1 MKFLV
6 ANLLTLLAL
15 ASMGIWPLWTLLE
28 VHWAAKVGLSLVV
41 VIASGFIEERFLSRF
56 VNKLVVWLLPDQ
68 KR

>member
-1 MKFLV
+1 
-6 ANLLTLLAL
+6 
-15 ASMGIWPLWTLLE
+15 MGIWPLWTLLE

-56 VNKLVVWLLPDQ
+56 VNKLVVWLFPDQ